1 MLLCRRFGTVPTCS
15 TPSREGQRHTKAS
28 LLNICS
34 FERVLLMAPEDAFQR
49 EVFRRELDDEADASR
64 LRALALELYDLWQ
77 RQRSVTNQLVL
88 QDIRQS

>member
-1 MLLCRRFGTVPTCS
+1 
-15 TPSREGQRHTKAS
+15 
-28 LLNICS
+28 
-34 FERVLLMAPEDAFQR
+34 MAPEDAFQR
-49 EVFRRELDDEADASR
+49 EVFRRELDDEADAPR

>member
-1 MLLCRRFGTVPTCS
+1 
-15 TPSREGQRHTKAS
+15 
-28 LLNICS
+28 
-34 FERVLLMAPEDAFQR
+34 MAPEDAFQR
-49 EVFRRELDDEADASR
+49 EVFRRELDDEDEADASR